1 MRKFLST
8 VVAVAA
14 AGLVVITASAAGSY
28 RGVEPVVVAGTPG
41 CKDITG
47 LSYSA
52 EVKFVLPVGGQSA
65 GGIYLIPDQPG
76 SGWYVLLNER
86 VRAVIVKGGPNANVY
101 RYQGDL
107 FSDGQLETPLNPKNG
122 KPYGL
127 GYVTFCYDPP
137 A

>member
-28 RGVEPVVVAGTPG
+28 RGVEPVVVAGAPG
-41 CKDITG
+41 CKDIAG
-47 LSYSA
+47 LSYGA

-76 SGWYVLLNER
+76 IGWYVLLNER

-122 KPYGL
+122 RPYGL
-127 GYVTFCYDPP
+127 SYVTFCYDPP